1 MRFSFSKK
9 QRMCTEI
16 PFTTA
21 VFGGEAKVS
30 TQILS
35 YGSVRKKVQYSINKY
50 YNFSIA

>member
-1 MRFSFSKK
+1 MRELVHAFFFFKK
-9 QRMCTEI
+9 AEDVYRNSIHST
-16 PFTTA
+16 
-21 VFGGEAKVS
+21 